1 MVHYRQCGP
10 APKTPVSTSRS
21 PPATRPQGCELH
33 AQEETQVQLAAGRCG
48 KLLLQLP
55 NPCQG
60 SSLGP
65 SEAY

>member
-48 KLLLQLP
+48 KPLLQLP